1 LGKQYEVNKRWLLNN
16 PEAGMVFKAR
26 QRAKQLGVPCTIK
39 RSDIVI
45 PEMCPVLGVRL
56 VKGRGGPCDSSPSLD
71 RIIPSLGYVPGNVRV
86 ISQRANRIKNDA
98 TSLELRLVASYI
110 ELSASQVNKEL

>member
-45 PEMCPVLGVRL
+45 PEMCPVLG
-56 VKGRGGPCDSSPSLD
+56 DSSPSLD